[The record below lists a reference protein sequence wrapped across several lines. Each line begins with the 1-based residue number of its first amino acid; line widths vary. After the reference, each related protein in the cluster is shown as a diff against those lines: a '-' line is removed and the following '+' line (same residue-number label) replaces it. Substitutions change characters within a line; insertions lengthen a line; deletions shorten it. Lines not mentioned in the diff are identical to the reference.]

1 MTGMDKKSKKPLR
14 IKIISMGNA
23 EVGKVRISLFCY
35 LKHCYINAFVCVQLF
50 FPLALMVMAGA
61 HVSLKSI
68 YHPQCLLLQYR
79 EYNLSVIFYLHKCI
93 FLFRVILCK
102 YTLSEDILDS
112 YFAYSIFIH
121 ASGFKQC
128 SFKTS
133 KISRFLLWNMP
144 TSCFNT
150 LLKIKESTR
159 ILLCKRQD

>member
-35 LKHCYINAFVCVQLF
+35 LTAKCVCVCVAF

-79 EYNLSVIFYLHKCI
+79 ECNLSVIFYLNKCI

-102 YTLSEDILDS
+102 YTMSEDILDS
-112 YFAYSIFIH
+112 YFAYQILVH

>member
-23 EVGKVRISLFCY
+23 EVGKVRIYAYSVTFKL
-35 LKHCYINAFVCVQLF
+35 LNAFVCVQLF

-79 EYNLSVIFYLHKCI
+79 ECNLSVIFYLNKCI
-93 FLFRVILCK
+93 FLFRVICK

-112 YFAYSIFIH
+112 YFAYSILVH

>member
-1 MTGMDKKSKKPLR
+1 M
-14 IKIISMGNA
+14 
-23 EVGKVRISLFCY
+23 
-35 LKHCYINAFVCVQLF
+35 
-50 FPLALMVMAGA
+50 
-61 HVSLKSI
+61 
-68 YHPQCLLLQYR
+68 
-79 EYNLSVIFYLHKCI
+79 IFYLNKCI

-150 LLKIKESTR
+150 LLKIKESTIGFCFAKDKIDVPESWIFFLSEIFSQVCVFLYKITKMWCIQKLLGQTIIFVYTNAR
-159 ILLCKRQD
+159 IISFWCK

>member
-35 LKHCYINAFVCVQLF
+35 LTAKCVCVCVAF

-79 EYNLSVIFYLHKCI
+79 ECNLSVIFYLNKCI

-112 YFAYSIFIH
+112 YFAYSILVH

-133 KISRFLLWNMP
+133 KISRFSFGICPHHVLIH
-144 TSCFNT
+144 C
-150 LLKIKESTR
+150 
-159 ILLCKRQD
+159 